1 MGLLSEQREYG
12 GWNDRVRPKLANTNI
27 TIDSTTNPS
36 APTLLIRMP
45 DAIQDYSITEP
56 ETLFLTLPPSA
67 VSSAAPIRVYPPLVI
82 TAERR
87 TARFGG
93 HLVEEPEE
101 ATLRSDVLSNLT
113 IVLEDDVWAAEVGQ
127 PHLGQRELNL
137 QNALISS
144 LVSQQNEPGG
154 WLEVVQAGLHPEHVH
169 RLDDKTMLIDLHQ
182 YVEFEIRAPETIVA
196 LVPPEAVLSRVSPVF
211 LTPLVIQ
218 PSIGRAR
225 LSGSLLRLASE
236 ESVRDA
242 GTLEL
247 SITLTGDEWGPN
259 IGRQGSEADMDVA
272 RTLLAGIVPSLN
284 LPTSWA
290 SIVQPGLTPMV
301 VSRSGPSTV
310 VVEVPQFL
318 AYDIDEPETLT
329 VTVPGSALLSSRPIV
344 ATPPMRILAS
354 NGTVQVGGSLLSN
367 PSEGS
372 IRDIDAPSPVIRLDV
387 CKTPLLQAWA

>member
-1 MGLLSEQREYG
+1 M
-12 GWNDRVRPKLANTNI
+12 
-27 TIDSTTNPS
+27 
-36 APTLLIRMP
+36 
-45 DAIQDYSITEP
+45 
-56 ETLFLTLPPSA
+56 
-67 VSSAAPIRVYPPLVI
+67 
-82 TAERR
+82 
-87 TARFGG
+87 
-93 HLVEEPEE
+93 
-101 ATLRSDVLSNLT
+101 
-113 IVLEDDVWAAEVGQ
+113 
-127 PHLGQRELNL
+127 
-137 QNALISS
+137 
-144 LVSQQNEPGG
+144 
-154 WLEVVQAGLHPEHVH
+154 EVVQAGLHPEHVH

-301 VSRSGPSTV
+301 VSRS
-310 VVEVPQFL
+310 
-318 AYDIDEPETLT
+318 
-329 VTVPGSALLSSRPIV
+329 
-344 ATPPMRILAS
+344 
-354 NGTVQVGGSLLSN
+354 
-367 PSEGS
+367 
-372 IRDIDAPSPVIRLDV
+372 
-387 CKTPLLQAWA
+387 